1 MDLYAVCFT
10 IYLKKGYFC
19 FDRKSILLLQG
30 NHYHTIRLAEDEDWT
45 FYLFN
50 SSEDYEKGGKNHLVN
65 FKSLVLIKILYNSKF
80 I

>member
-1 MDLYAVCFT
+1 MDGLKHDIFKMYVSCMDLYAVCFT

-50 SSEDYEKGGKNHLVN
+50 SREDYEKEGKKPSCKL
-65 FKSLVLIKILYNSKF
+65 
-80 I
+80 